1 MNKDTERILKKA
13 ERILAALGRG
23 DRSRRRYTQLAKLQ
37 QELEALLPIDVPRF
51 LKKTNKP
58 AHLSR

>member
-1 MNKDTERILKKA
+1 LRIF
-13 ERILAALGRG
+13 AALDKG

-51 LKKTNKP
+51 LKESK
-58 AHLSR
+58 